1 MIRGIYTAA
10 AGMSAQLAK
19 QDVISNNL
27 ANVNSTGYKQ
37 DVAVF
42 RTRMDQTLYRLEQSA
57 QRPTPEVRRMGE
69 LSTGVYLDEI
79 ATRFES
85 GAIRPT
91 ENPYDFALEGEGFF
105 VLEEPDGTQVL
116 TRDGAFARSAEG
128 FLVDKAGRRV
138 LGDGGAPVAVGDGRL
153 QVSRD
158 GSISIDRLN
167 GDTFQQEPAG
177 RLMVV
182 TVADPRTEL
191 TKRGD
196 NAFLLNDGAQT
207 LPAANTFVVQ
217 EALEASTVNPVREMV
232 EMIAVHRAYEASQKT
247 LTAQDETLGKAVNEI
262 AR

>member
-10 AGMSAQLAK
+10 AGMTAQLAK

-42 RTRMDQTLYRLEQSA
+42 RTRMDQTLYRLEQTT
-57 QRPTPEVRRMGE
+57 QRPTPDVRRMGE

-79 ATRFES
+79 ATRFEA
-85 GAIRPT
+85 GPIRPT

-105 VLEEPDGTQVL
+105 VLEEPDGTRLL
-116 TRDGAFARSAEG
+116 TRDGSFARSAEG

-138 LGDGGAPVAVGDGRL
+138 LGEGGAPVVLGDGRL
-153 QVSRD
+153 QVGRD
-158 GSISIDRLN
+158 GSITLDRLN
-167 GDTFQQEPAG
+167 GDTFQQELSG

-191 TKRGD
+191 EKRGD
-196 NAFLLNDGAQT
+196 NAFVLKGGAQPV
-207 LPAANTFVVQ
+207 PAPGTFVVQ

-232 EMIAVHRAYEASQKT
+232 EMIAVHRAYEASQRT

>member
-10 AGMSAQLAK
+10 AGMAAQLAK

-42 RTRMDQTLYRLEQSA
+42 RTRLDKTIYRLEQA
-57 QRPTPEVRRMGE
+57 QQRPTPDVRRMGD

-79 ATRFES
+79 ATRFDIGS
-85 GAIRPT
+85 IRQT
-91 ENPYDFALEGEGFF
+91 ENAYDFALEGEGFF
-105 VLEEPDGTQVL
+105 VLEEADGTQIL
-116 TRDGAFARSAEG
+116 TRDGAFSRSAEG
-128 FLVDKAGRRV
+128 FLVDKSGRMV
-138 LGDGGAPVAVGDGRL
+138 LGEGGSPIQLGDGRL

-167 GDTFQQEPAG
+167 GDAFQQQPAG

-191 TKRGD
+191 EKRGD
-196 NAFLLNDGAQT
+196 NAFLVKDGAQT
-207 LPAANTFVVQ
+207 VPAAGTFVVQ
-217 EALEASTVNPVREMV
+217 EALEASSVNPVREMV